1 MDAKTGDISGCPFH
15 GDGGFRG
22 LLGRT
27 NKDWWPDSLD
37 LHILTQGGT
46 SPDPMGEDFDYCEA
60 FNAVDYA
67 GLKADIKALMTDSQD
82 WWPADYGHYGPF
94 FIRMAWHAAGTYRT
108 GDGRGGASSGQQRF
122 APLNS
127 WPDNGNLD
135 KARRLLWPIKQK
147 YGKHISWADLFV
159 LTGNVAIESMG
170 GPVFGF
176 GGGRKDVYEPEQDVY
191 WGTEEEWVDTGAETR
206 IIPDEG
212 KALEN
217 PLAAI
222 QMGLIYVNPEG
233 PGGNPHDPEGMARDM
248 KETFARMAMNDEE
261 TVALTAGGHAFG
273 KCHGAKPSDTFG
285 KAPEAEG
292 MVAMGFGWMTDPE
305 EIGKG
310 HITTSGIEGAWTPNP
325 TEWGNDYFR
334 LLFKYE
340 YELVKS
346 PAGAYQW
353 TPIDPEEA
361 DMAPDARDPSK
372 KVPTI
377 MTTADMALKRDPAYR
392 KISERFRDDQAALD
406 DAFARAWFKL
416 THRDMG
422 PKIRYLGPDVPSEDL
437 IWQDPIPAGTKPSDS
452 AVSEFKQ
459 AVLDSGLTVAELVK
473 AAWASASTYRKSD
486 HRGGA
491 NGAHIRFDELRNW
504 KVNDPEELTKVLGKL
519 DELRGGISM
528 ADAIV
533 LGGAAAIEKAAKD
546 GGYDISVPVT
556 TGRGDAA
563 EDQFDAESW
572 EPLEP
577 FADGFRN
584 YLKTKASVKTEDML
598 IDRANLL
605 GLSIP
610 EMTVLVGGMR
620 ALGAVSTH
628 TEHGNSIGVL
638 TDKPGTL
645 SNDFF
650 KNLLDMGTLWEVV
663 DESGDEEFV
672 GKCRREGHAK
682 WHATRTDLVF
692 GSNSQLRSVAEVYAE
707 NGNEEKFAKD
717 FVKAWTKVMD
727 ADRFDLTYQ
736 QYHS

>member
-1 MDAKTGDISGCPFH
+1 MNVESKCPMTGTQVRSF
-15 GDGGFRG
+15 
-22 LLGRT
+22 LGRQ
-27 NKDWWPDSLD
+27 NRDWWPDALD
-37 LHILTQGGT
+37 LSILQGGARAV
-46 SPDPMGEDFDYCEA
+46 DPMGGAFDYAKA
-60 FNAVDYA
+60 FKSLDYQA
-67 GLKADIKALMTDSQD
+67 LKKDLTDLMTDSQD

-108 GDGRGGASSGQQRF
+108 GDGRGGSSSGQQRF

-147 YGKHISWADLFV
+147 YGNKISWADLFI

-176 GGGRKDVYEPEQDVY
+176 GGGRVDVYEPETVY
-191 WGTEEEWVDTGAETR
+191 WGTEELWVDQGAETR

-233 PGGNPHDPEGMARDM
+233 PGGNPDPLLSARDI

-273 KCHGAKPSDTFG
+273 KAHGAQPAENFG
-285 KAPEAEG
+285 SGPEASALEL
-292 MVAMGFGWMTDPE
+292 MGFGWLTDKD

-325 TEWGNDYFR
+325 TQWGGDYFR
-334 LLFKYE
+334 LLFKYD
-340 YELVKS
+340 YELVTS
-346 PAGAYQW
+346 PAGAQQW
-353 TPIDPEEA
+353 QPINPDPE

-372 KVPTI
+372 KVPTM
-377 MTTADMALKRDPAYR
+377 MTTADMALKMDPDYR

-416 THRDMG
+416 CHRDMG
-422 PKIRYLGPDVPSEDL
+422 PKVRYLGPEVPDEDL
-437 IWQDPIPAGTKPSDS
+437 IWQDPVPAGTKPSDA
-452 AVSEFKQ
+452 AVADFKGK
-459 AVLDSGLTVAELVK
+459 VLASGLTVSELVK
-473 AAWASASTYRKSD
+473 AAWASASSYRNSD

-491 NGAHIRFDELRNW
+491 NGARVRLAPQKDW
-504 KVNDPEELTKVLGKL
+504 AVNDPAELAKVLGKL
-519 DELRGGISM
+519 DELRGDLSM

-533 LGGAAAIEKAAKD
+533 LAGAAAIEKAAKD
-546 GGYDISVPVT
+546 GGFDVAVAVS
-556 TGRGDAA
+556 TGRGDAGD
-563 EDQFDAESW
+563 EHTDAESF

-584 YLKTKASVKTEDML
+584 YLKTKAQVKTEEML
-598 IDRANLL
+598 IDRADLL
-605 GLSIP
+605 GLSVP
-610 EMTVLVGGMR
+610 EMTALVGGMR
-620 ALGAVSTH
+620 VLGAVTGD
-628 TEHGNSIGVL
+628 TGDGVF
-638 TDKPGTL
+638 TDRVGTL

-650 KNLLDMGTLWEVV
+650 VNLLDMGIEWRVV

-672 GKCRREGHAK
+672 GKCRKTGADK
-682 WHATRTDLVF
+682 WHGTRTDLVF
-692 GSNSQLRSVAEVYAE
+692 GSNSQLRAISEVFAESSGAPLFV
-707 NGNEEKFAKD
+707 D
-717 FVKAWTKVMD
+717 TFVKAWTKVMD
-727 ADRFDLTYQ
+727 ADRFDIV
-736 QYHS
+736 

>member
-1 MDAKTGDISGCPFH
+1 MDAKTGSIEGCPF
-15 GDGGFRG
+15 GGSGELRG
-22 LLGRT
+22 LMGRS
-27 NKDWWPDSLD
+27 NRDWWPDSLD
-37 LHILTQGGT
+37 LSILTQQGRT
-46 SPDPMGEDFDYCEA
+46 VDPMGEDYNYPRA
-60 FNAVDYA
+60 FNALDYKA
-67 GLKADIKALMTDSQD
+67 LKQDLTDLMTDSQP

-147 YGKHISWADLFV
+147 YGKHISWADLLV

-170 GPVFGF
+170 GPTFGF
-176 GGGRKDVYEPEQDVY
+176 GGGRKDVFEPETVY
-191 WGTEEEWVDTGAETR
+191 WGTEELWVDQGVETR
-206 IIPDEG
+206 IQPDEG
-212 KALEN
+212 KALET

-273 KCHGAKPSDTFG
+273 KCHGAKPSDTFSG
-285 KAPEAEG
+285 APEGEDLHT
-292 MVAMGFGWMTDPE
+292 MGFGWMTDPE

-325 TEWGNDYFR
+325 TQWGGDYFR

-340 YELVKS
+340 YELTES
-346 PAGAYQW
+346 PAGAKQW
-353 TPIDPEEA
+353 TPVNPDES
-361 DMAPDARDPSK
+361 DMAPDARDPNK

-377 MTTADMALKRDPAYR
+377 MTTADMALKRDPEYR
-392 KISERFRDDQAALD
+392 NISERFRDDQSALD

-422 PKIRYLGPDVPSEDL
+422 PKIRYMGPEVPAEDL
-437 IWQDPIPAGTKPSDS
+437 IWQDPLPAGTQPASS
-452 AVSEFKQ
+452 AVSDFKSK
-459 AVLDSGLTVAELVK
+459 VLDSGLSVGELVK
-473 AAWASASTYRKSD
+473 AAWASASTYRNSD

-491 NGAHIRFDELRNW
+491 NGARVRLAPQKDW
-504 KVNDPEELTKVLGKL
+504 AVNDPEELSKVLSKL
-519 DELRGGISM
+519 DELRGELSM

-533 LGGAAAIEKAAKD
+533 LAGAAAIEKAASD
-546 GGYDISVPVT
+546 GGHDVSVDVT
-556 TGRGDAA
+556 TGRADASD
-563 EDQFDAESW
+563 EQTDAESF

-598 IDRANLL
+598 IDRAHLL

-610 EMTVLVGGMR
+610 EMTALVGGMR
-620 ALGAVSTH
+620 GLGAVSTH
-628 TEHGNSIGVL
+628 TEHGNAIGVL
-638 TDKPGTL
+638 TTRPGTL

-650 KNLLDMGTLWEVV
+650 VNLLEMGTFWEVV

-672 GKCRREGHAK
+672 GKCRLKGDEK
-682 WHATRTDLVF
+682 WRATRTDLVF
-692 GSNSQLRSVAEVYAE
+692 GSNSQLRAVAETYAE
-707 NGNEEKFAKD
+707 KGGEERMVRD

-727 ADRFDLTYQ
+727 ADRFDLRCAK
-736 QYHS
+736 YHR